1 MTNPT
6 PPKIQL
12 SPEEF
17 AQVNE
22 GAATSLTQDWSP
34 VDQGLAGQI
43 AEREQLLRA
52 QPLEMAIADDK
63 RSTWDT
69 WQAGLQETETAYL
82 LRAYLEDRDEMFPRH
97 DPNFDIKREYGDI
110 IRAHGIQDNDN
121 NLTALSK
128 ATSSEEASWLATSI
142 ADKEARK
149 AVLAQHGVIAFTTG
163 MVDPLTI
170 LADMATYGGT
180 RVLKMGR
187 LSSAI
192 AGGSSAVAVS
202 AMADYAGK
210 DYEALDYAIN
220 FGVTAGAF
228 ALVGGRGLDGLRTQ
242 VGTPGVPGDTSSR
255 LTDFLSE
262 TDKLISPSAES
273 AALLANVVDDPVRR
287 AGILTND
294 NAAST
299 FRVNSN
305 VLDGTFAKWTESLEK
320 VVAQREGIGTFSIKM
335 DASGR
340 YGEARQHH
348 L

>member
-1 MTNPT
+1 MANPT

-110 IRAHGIQDNDN
+110 IRANGIQDNDN

-128 ATSSEEASWLATSI
+128 ATSSEEASWIATAI
-142 ADKEARK
+142 ADKEARQ
-149 AVLAQHGVIAFTTG
+149 AVLAQHGALAFTTG
-163 MVDPLTI
+163 MVDPLTL
-170 LADMATYGGT
+170 LADMATFGGT
-180 RVLKMGR
+180 KALKMGR

-202 AMADYAGK
+202 TMADYAGK
-210 DYEALDYAIN
+210 DYEVLDHAIN
-220 FGVTAGAF
+220 FGVTAGVF
-228 ALVGGRGLDGLRTQ
+228 ALFGGRGLDGFRAQ
-242 VGTPGVPGDTSSR
+242 VGTPGVSADMSSR

-320 VVAQREGIGTFSIKM
+320 VVAQREGLGTFSIKM

-340 YGEARQHH
+340 YGEARDA